1 MDPKSSKVLPRR
13 TCNSIYR
20 KRKADHVGQ
29 SPKEI
34 PTDVSPATPT
44 ENGDGTSIW
53 DDNFPFG
60 EFIDNHFITEK
71 DRETFEECGIEKCFH
86 VLKATPIQV
95 VSIVRFMEQ
104 KVGDI
109 LKKNKAYHEENT
121 ELKNKLSESEKKNK
135 AYHEENIELKNK
147 LSESEKNVGNLK
159 RDLEGLKLKTSHL
172 EESEES
178 LMDKIT
184 KLILKLNIKEKIV
197 NEMEAETKDLKAEIE
212 DLKAKIE
219 ELRGEILL
227 QQKAGFD
234 KAINQVLVSICEL
247 KP

>member
-53 DDNFPFG
+53 DNNFPFG

-109 LKKNKAYHEENT
+109 LKKNKAYHEENI
-121 ELKNKLSESEKKNK
+121 ELKNKLSESEKK
-135 AYHEENIELKNK
+135 
-147 LSESEKNVGNLK
+147 VGNLK

>member
-1 MDPKSSKVLPRR
+1 MDPKSAKVLPRR

-53 DDNFPFG
+53 DNNFPFG

-109 LKKNKAYHEENT
+109 L
-121 ELKNKLSESEKKNK
+121 KKNK